1 MTDIDNAINNVS
13 ETIILNLNG
22 CSLFD
27 YYLDIYRTHFFR
39 ETGWEKRKEVKKLIK
54 FFEYICLS
62 NIKKFRF
69 LSIIQ
74 FDVMAFKHLIDVSNV
89 LKEDEEIMEYFNLL
103 VKIDDKFRFFS
114 DLEKDVANTLHK
126 IKNENEM
133 LKKDVK
139 DLTYRVN
146 KLKKGSFF

>member
-1 MTDIDNAINNVS
+1 MTSIDTVINNVS

-27 YYLDIYRTHFFR
+27 YYLDIYRNHFFR

-62 NIKKFRF
+62 DIKKFRF

-74 FDVMAFKHLIDVSNV
+74 FDVIAFKHLIDVSDV
-89 LKEDEEIMEYFNLL
+89 LKEDEEIMEYFNVLT
-103 VKIDDKFRFFS
+103 KIDDKFQFFS
-114 DLEKDVANTLHK
+114 GLEKDVATTLHK
-126 IKNENEM
+126 IQNENEM

-139 DLTYRVN
+139 ELTYRMN

>member
-1 MTDIDNAINNVS
+1 MTNIDNIINDVS
-13 ETIILNLNG
+13 ETVILNLNG
-22 CSLFD
+22 HSLFD
-27 YYLDIYRTHFFR
+27 YYLDIYRNHFFR

-62 NIKKFRF
+62 DIKKFRF
-69 LSIIQ
+69 LSIIH
-74 FDVMAFKHLIDVSNV
+74 FDVMAFKHLIDVSDV

-103 VKIDDKFRFFS
+103 AKIDDQFKFFGTV
-114 DLEKDVANTLHK
+114 EKEISNEINK
-126 IKNENEM
+126 MKNENEM

-146 KLKKGSFF
+146 KLRKGSFF